1 MNAADAAPI
10 ARQAQHN
17 VNAGWTWCF
26 VRPDLVLEMARA
38 VIERDAALE
47 RLAKID
53 KLALDALV
61 GTACGTCYCEV
72 LRGIGNCAKLPLDKK
87 SDP

>member
-1 MNAADAAPI
+1 MNASDAAPI
-10 ARQAQHN
+10 ARYAARQIKNDRVGCILQAN
-17 VNAGWTWCF
+17 
-26 VRPDLVLEMARA
+26 LVAEMARA
-38 VIERDAALE
+38 VVERDAALE

-72 LRGIGNCAKLPLDKK
+72 LRGIRELTHFDT
-87 SDP
+87 

>member
-26 VRPDLVLEMARA
+26 VRPDMVLEMARA
-38 VIERDAALE
+38 VVERDAALE
-47 RLAKID
+47 RLAKIAIAARRGQYA
-53 KLALDALV
+53 LADHGLEEV
-61 GTACGTCYCEV
+61 GGRFVEIEELAHFDT
-72 LRGIGNCAKLPLDKK
+72 
-87 SDP
+87 